1 MSSASRL
8 HLPDH
13 PSDRA
18 IERSRKFELKKDIL
32 LWLHDKGLGWTHD
45 KVKSVGNE
53 FVAALTDIIWYIDG
67 HFTTLSGRACP
78 IPQEF
83 ETFSGYNNPSKSK
96 HRRRDVEN
104 LSAVVLDSHSSLL
117 NSFALQ
123 PWLNSTSWTSVRS
136 AVCMLAESLYKYAE
150 YLKQKNIEVQEN
162 HGKLVPIRSSNDAE
176 CYTFIKKAMWIK
188 PANLAQFKPLQNQL
202 DSKEPFDPVFLNE
215 FAPAN
220 RRYL

>member
-1 MSSASRL
+1 M
-8 HLPDH
+8 
-13 PSDRA
+13 
-18 IERSRKFELKKDIL
+18 
-32 LWLHDKGLGWTHD
+32 
-45 KVKSVGNE
+45 
-53 FVAALTDIIWYIDG
+53 
-67 HFTTLSGRACP
+67 
-78 IPQEF
+78 
-83 ETFSGYNNPSKSK
+83 
-96 HRRRDVEN
+96 EN
-104 LSAVVLDSHSSLL
+104 LSAEVLDSHSSLL

-136 AVCMLAESLYKYAE
+136 AVLCMLAESLYKYAE